1 MQKREVDVDEKGI
14 YSCAVC
20 NLGTGDV
27 SMVLGCFGGG
37 VEHRFPVL
45 LSGYITAFRT
55 VSNDFRVL
63 SPMLMIF
70 HKLTSPHNDE
80 VERNSIRE
88 EDREGW
94 NDGDPESWK
103 RL

>member
-1 MQKREVDVDEKGI
+1 MKREYIHVQFATLELEKFRWYWVVSVDSDE
-14 YSCAVC
+14 Y
-20 NLGTGDV
+20 
-27 SMVLGCFGGG
+27 
-37 VEHRFPVL
+37 RFPVL

-70 HKLTSPHNDE
+70 HKLTGPHNDE